1 MKKIIALLLVFLLVG
16 CAKEKE
22 VKDYCIYVTDSNLST
37 VYTLLNLVKTD
48 DNKSFIWYTDTDL
61 INTDYLNAN
70 KNIKISKNIGKFDKN
85 LIKEIN
91 EFIKDNNSNSKFH
104 LMLDEKY
111 YLLEFELN
119 LKDNYDVTIFS
130 NGIDSYNNYYD
141 YEFENGYEIYKKH
154 ENEFNGFKDNFDLDN
169 YDHNYLLIS
178 AKRDNTRYYLQYP

>member
-22 VKDYCIYVTDSNLST
+22 VKDYYIYVTDSNLST

-91 EFIKDNNSNSKFH
+91 EFINDNNSNSKFH

-111 YLLEFELN
+111 YLLEFELKR
-119 LKDNYDVTIFS
+119 KDS
-130 NGIDSYNNYYD
+130 NDI
-141 YEFENGYEIYKKH
+141 ENISKQVGMYKSQGY
-154 ENEFNGFKDNFDLDN
+154 
-169 YDHNYLLIS
+169 
-178 AKRDNTRYYLQYP
+178 

>member
-1 MKKIIALLLVFLLVG
+1 MKFNNIDQYSNALDLYCGTGTITSIISKKCKKVIG
-16 CAKEKE
+16 IE
-22 VKDYCIYVTDSNLST
+22 VIEDAVE
-37 VYTLLNLVKTD
+37 
-48 DNKSFIWYTDTDL
+48 
-61 INTDYLNAN
+61 NAN

-154 ENEFNGFKDNFDLDN
+154 ENVYIFIENNIK
-169 YDHNYLLIS
+169 
-178 AKRDNTRYYLQYP
+178 